1 MGHKEEYDM
10 KYKFTQ
16 AFIILGILSVVLS
29 CGHRNNTAAENDTAS
44 GSEIPAETVVP
55 SDSTDSI
62 SEYLSA
68 DLKGLRIKGAVSGRS
83 RIRHNAEIVYPEIT
97 AELAFDSLGN
107 LVNAIR
113 NLKIERD
120 STGYNTGYILQE
132 SDGTQWHLTYTEYN
146 ESGYPVAGEIEEE
159 GPQGSA
165 YTLITYSDY
174 GYDKKGNWT
183 TRLVA
188 IRREFTDPETGDK
201 YVTKESWREA
211 CNYTYCR

>member
-1 MGHKEEYDM
+1 M
-10 KYKFTQ
+10 KYKYLPGLITV
-16 AFIILGILSVVLS
+16 AMSSVVLS
-29 CGHRNNTAAENDTAS
+29 CGHGNNTAVENDTVS
-44 GSEIPAETVVP
+44 CTEIPAERIAP
-55 SDSTDSI
+55 ADSTDSI

-97 AELAFDSLGN
+97 GELAFDSLGN

-113 NLKIERD
+113 DLTIERD

-132 SDGTQWHLTYTEYN
+132 SDGTQWLLTYTEYN

-165 YTLITYSDY
+165 HTTITYSDY

-211 CNYTYCR
+211 CSYTYCR